1 MDIID
6 NRAQVLAA
14 LRAAEAAALEAA
26 GQQITDA
33 ARAAAPVDTGALRDS
48 IQYQVDGNQ
57 LTVAAA
63 APYAAVV
70 ELGGPGRRAQ
80 PFLGPAIQGKAET
93 ALRSVLQADK

>member
-1 MDIID
+1 MVEITD

-26 GQQITDA
+26 GQQITEA
-33 ARAAAPVDTGALRDS
+33 ARAAAPVDSGALRDS
-48 IQYQVDGNQ
+48 IQYQIDGNQ

-70 ELGGPGRRAQ
+70 ELGGPGRRVQ
-80 PFLGPAIQGKAET
+80 PFLGPAMQGKAAD
-93 ALRSVLQADK
+93 ALRSVLQAR